1 MVYLLFYVYN
11 RKSCYIPAICYLL
24 FTKTKVLDS
33 TYEYKECS
41 CRIFNALKNKL
52 VSKDSCAK
60 GDNISHSIDL
70 KLKSN
75 KAHKADAYKTTIKL
89 EVEQK

>member
-11 RKSCYIPAICYLL
+11 RKLCYIPAICYLL

-52 VSKDSCAK
+52 VSKDSCAN
-60 GDNISHSIDL
+60 DNDISHSIDL
-70 KLKSN
+70 RLKSS